1 MELRCPLSI
10 CVQEFEDEEGMK
22 KHLKEEHP
30 ERGHTYVDDGA
41 VGDDGDDGD
50 GNNAERNNGE
60 DAGSK
65 DNDAGNERS

>member
-30 ERGHTYVDDGA
+30 EWGHTYV
-41 VGDDGDDGD
+41 DDGDDGD